1 MKNLLLMCILLISTG
16 CAGLYTDVRYRI
28 RDVEE
33 GYELKKNGVVYLT
46 KTIREADTKIGGV
59 YLEIEISTY
68 ETLNN
73 GENILIIKSGKA
85 TDYIDGKV
93 IYSKEGEYECI
104 ELPEGVSITKKD
116 GEKTKI
122 GEDKIRY
129 TYKEDPNTHFKEAE
143 VYIPETLSGPIV
155 IELGKIK
162 IDGKEYKTP
171 KIYMQKYKDVES
183 WSLLGAIFEQSPSY
197 RGTPLYH
204 SEKWVDD

>member
-1 MKNLLLMCILLISTG
+1 MKKLLLICILLISTG

-33 GYELKKNGVVYLT
+33 GYKFGNNNTVDLT
-46 KTIREADTKIGGV
+46 KPIEKNNKKIGKI
-59 YLEIEISTY
+59 YLDIEISTY

-73 GENILIIKSGKA
+73 GENILVIRSGKA
-85 TDYIDGKV
+85 PNYPYEKIDFEE
-93 IYSKEGEYECI
+93 KEKYNYI
-104 ELPEGVSITKKD
+104 ELLEGVTIIKKD
-116 GEKTKI
+116 GEKIKI

-129 TYKEDPNTHFKEAE
+129 TYKENPAASIKRAMI
-143 VYIPETLSGPIV
+143 YIPETLSGPIV

-171 KIYMQKYKDVES
+171 MIYMQKYKKTES
-183 WSLLGAIFEQSPSY
+183 LSLMRDILNEGGEQF
-197 RGTPLYH
+197 GPLYH

>member
-1 MKNLLLMCILLISTG
+1 MYIIISTG

-33 GYELKKNGVVYLT
+33 GYNFGNNNTVDLT
-46 KTIREADTKIGGV
+46 KSIKKDNNEIGEI
-59 YLEIEISTY
+59 YLDIEISNY

-73 GENILIIKSGKA
+73 GENMLIIKSAKA
-85 TDYIDGKV
+85 TDYIDGKI
-93 IYSKEGEYECI
+93 IYPKEGEYKYI
-104 ELPEGVSITKKD
+104 ELPEGVTITKKD
-116 GEKTKI
+116 GEKIKI
-122 GEDKIRY
+122 GEDKIGY
-129 TYKEDPNTHFKEAE
+129 TYKENPAASIKRAK

-162 IDGKEYKTP
+162 INGKEYKTP

>member
-1 MKNLLLMCILLISTG
+1 MKKLLLICILLISTG

-33 GYELKKNGVVYLT
+33 GYNFGNNNTVDLT
-46 KTIREADTKIGGV
+46 KSIKKDNNEIGEI
-59 YLEIEISTY
+59 YLDIEISKV

-73 GENILIIKSGKA
+73 GNDILYISSNKA

-93 IYSKEGEYECI
+93 IYSKEGEYKYI
-104 ELPEGVSITKKD
+104 ELPEGVTITKKD
-116 GEKTKI
+116 GEKIKI
-122 GEDKIRY
+122 GEDKIKY
-129 TYKEDPNTHFKEAE
+129 TYKENPAVSIKRAK

-171 KIYMQKYKDVES
+171 KIYMQKYKKTES
-183 WSLLGAIFEQSPSY
+183 LSLMRDILNEGGEQF
-197 RGTPLYH
+197 GPLYH
-204 SEKWVDD
+204 SEKWIDD

>member
-1 MKNLLLMCILLISTG
+1 MKKLLLMCMLLISTG
-16 CAGLYTDVRYRI
+16 CAGLYTDVRYII
-28 RDVEE
+28 RDVEGE
-33 GYELKKNGVVYLT
+33 YNFGIRTIDIT
-46 KTIREADTKIGGV
+46 KPVEVNNKKIGEI
-59 YLEIEISTY
+59 YLSIEIPNY
-68 ETLNN
+68 EIPKYEY
-73 GENILIIKSGKA
+73 GKIIIKSGKA
-85 TDYIDGKV
+85 PNYPYEKADFAE
-93 IYSKEGEYECI
+93 KEKYNYI
-104 ELPEGVSITKKD
+104 ELPEGVIITKKD
-116 GEKTKI
+116 WKKIKI
-122 GEDKIRY
+122 GEDKIKY

>member
-1 MKNLLLMCILLISTG
+1 MSINIS
-16 CAGLYTDVRYRI
+16 
-28 RDVEE
+28 
-33 GYELKKNGVVYLT
+33 N
-46 KTIREADTKIGGV
+46 
-59 YLEIEISTY
+59 S

-73 GENILIIKSGKA
+73 GNDILYIVSDKA

-93 IYSKEGEYECI
+93 IYSKEGEYEYI
-104 ELPEGVSITKKD
+104 ELPEGVTITKKD
-116 GEKTKI
+116 GEKIKI

-129 TYKEDPNTHFKEAE
+129 TYKENPAASIKRAK

>member
-1 MKNLLLMCILLISTG
+1 MKKLLLMCILLISTG

-33 GYELKKNGVVYLT
+33 GYNFGNNNTVDLTKSLKKDNQ
-46 KTIREADTKIGGV
+46 KIGEI
-59 YLEIEISTY
+59 YLSINISNS

-73 GENILIIKSGKA
+73 GNDILYIVSDKA

-93 IYSKEGEYECI
+93 IYSKEGEYEYI
-104 ELPEGVSITKKD
+104 ELPEGVTITKKD
-116 GEKTKI
+116 GEKIKI

-129 TYKEDPNTHFKEAE
+129 TYKENPAASIKRAK

>member
-1 MKNLLLMCILLISTG
+1 MKKLLLICILLISTG

-33 GYELKKNGVVYLT
+33 GYKFGNNNTVDLT
-46 KTIREADTKIGGV
+46 KPIEKNNKKIGKI
-59 YLEIEISTY
+59 YLDIEISTY

-73 GENILIIKSGKA
+73 GENILVIRSGKA
-85 TDYIDGKV
+85 PNYPYEKIDFEE
-93 IYSKEGEYECI
+93 KEKYNYI
-104 ELPEGVSITKKD
+104 ELLEGVTIIKKD
-116 GEKTKI
+116 GEKIKI

-129 TYKEDPNTHFKEAE
+129 TYKENPAASIKRAMI
-143 VYIPETLSGPIV
+143 YIPETLSGPIV

-171 KIYMQKYKDVES
+171 KIYMQKYKKTES
-183 WSLLGAIFEQSPSY
+183 LSLMRDILNEGGEQF
-197 RGTPLYH
+197 GPLYH

>member
-1 MKNLLLMCILLISTG
+1 MKKLLLICILLISTG

-33 GYELKKNGVVYLT
+33 GYKFGNNNTVDLT
-46 KTIREADTKIGGV
+46 KPIEKNNKKIGKI
-59 YLEIEISTY
+59 YLDIEISTY

-73 GENILIIKSGKA
+73 GENILVIRSGKA
-85 TDYIDGKV
+85 PNYPYEKIDFEE
-93 IYSKEGEYECI
+93 KEKYNYI
-104 ELPEGVSITKKD
+104 ELLEGVTIIKKD
-116 GEKTKI
+116 GEKIKI

-129 TYKEDPNTHFKEAE
+129 TYKENPAALIKRAMI
-143 VYIPETLSGPIV
+143 YIPETLSGPIV

-171 KIYMQKYKDVES
+171 KIYMQKYKKTES
-183 WSLLGAIFEQSPSY
+183 LSLMRDILNEGGEQF
-197 RGTPLYH
+197 GPLYH

>member
-1 MKNLLLMCILLISTG
+1 MKKLLLICILLISTG
-16 CAGLYTDVRYRI
+16 CAGVYTNVRYRI

-59 YLEIEISTY
+59 YIDINISNS

-73 GENILIIKSGKA
+73 GNDILYIVSDKA

-93 IYSKEGEYECI
+93 IYSKEGEYEYI
-104 ELPEGVSITKKD
+104 ELPEGVTITKKD
-116 GEKTKI
+116 GEKIKI
-122 GEDKIRY
+122 GEDKIKY

-162 IDGKEYKTP
+162 INGKEYKTP
-171 KIYMQKYKDVES
+171 KIYMQKYKKTES
-183 WSLLGAIFEQSPSY
+183 LSLMRDILNEGGEQF
-197 RGTPLYH
+197 GPLYH
-204 SEKWVDD
+204 SEKWIDD

>member
-1 MKNLLLMCILLISTG
+1 MKKLLLICILLISTG

-33 GYELKKNGVVYLT
+33 GYKFGDNNTVDLT
-46 KTIREADTKIGGV
+46 KPIEKNNKKIGKI
-59 YLEIEISTY
+59 YLDIEISTY

-85 TDYIDGKV
+85 PNYPYEKADFEE
-93 IYSKEGEYECI
+93 KEKYEYI
-104 ELPEGVSITKKD
+104 ELPEGVTITKKD
-116 GEKTKI
+116 GEKIKI
-122 GEDKIRY
+122 GENKIRY

-183 WSLLGAIFEQSPSY
+183 WSLLRAIFEQSPSY

>member
-1 MKNLLLMCILLISTG
+1 MKKFLLICILLISTG

-33 GYELKKNGVVYLT
+33 GYNFGNNNTVDLTKSLKKDNQ
-46 KTIREADTKIGGV
+46 KIGEI
-59 YLEIEISTY
+59 YLSINISNS

-73 GENILIIKSGKA
+73 GNDILYIVSDKG

-93 IYSKEGEYECI
+93 IYSKEGEYEYI
-104 ELPEGVSITKKD
+104 ELPEGVTITKKD
-116 GEKTKI
+116 GEKIKI
-122 GEDKIRY
+122 GQDKIKY
-129 TYKEDPNTHFKEAE
+129 TYKENPDTSIKRAK